1 MKTRTLLSF
10 LLLLCLFFSFAAP
23 HAVALTAPS
32 VTAESVLLADLDS
45 GNILYEK
52 NMHTR
57 RSPASLTKIMTGLLA
72 AEAVERGDISMD
84 TMITAPADCWTGLDS
99 DSSNAEISP
108 GEQMTFGDYLYCAL
122 VKSANE
128 ACNVVAFAVA
138 GNIQNFINRMNT
150 RSSELGA
157 VNTYFSDTNGLSS
170 EHHYTTAYDLF
181 LI

>member
-1 MKTRTLLSF
+1 MKTRSLLSF
-10 LLLLCLFFSFAAP
+10 LLLLCLFFSSAAP

-72 AEAVERGDISMD
+72 VEAVERGDISMD
-84 TMITAPADCWTGLDS
+84 TMITAPSDCWTGLDS

-108 GEQMTFGDYLYCAL
+108 GEQMSFGDYLYCAL

-138 GNIQNFINRMNT
+138 GNRDGEQKF
-150 RSSELGA
+150 
-157 VNTYFSDTNGLSS
+157 F
-170 EHHYTTAYDLF
+170 
-181 LI
+181 